1 MVTKE
6 KGDFMKPVKKL
17 VLAGMFLALGM
28 ILPFITGQV
37 PQIGNM
43 LCPMHIPVLL
53 CGFICGW
60 QYGLVVGFITP
71 LLRSFM
77 FGMPPV
83 YPTAIVMAFELMT
96 YGFLSGFLY
105 EHSRWQCVKALY
117 RCQILAMLGGR
128 VVWGVAQM
136 ILLGFNGSGF
146 TLQMFLAGAFLNAL
160 PGIVLQLVLIP
171 SIMVSLNKAGVVRF
185 RREMAEA

>member
-1 MVTKE
+1 
-6 KGDFMKPVKKL
+6 MKPVKKL

-171 SIMVSLNKAGVVRF
+171 SIMISLNKAGVVRF

>member
-1 MVTKE
+1 
-6 KGDFMKPVKKL
+6 MKPVKKL

-105 EHSRWQCVKALY
+105 EHSRWQRVKALH
-117 RCQILAMLGGR
+117 R
-128 VVWGVAQM
+128 
-136 ILLGFNGSGF
+136 
-146 TLQMFLAGAFLNAL
+146 
-160 PGIVLQLVLIP
+160 
-171 SIMVSLNKAGVVRF
+171 
-185 RREMAEA
+185 